1 MMREKKHHKR
11 IIIILAVL
19 LISAAGVLVFNV
31 FANRH
36 FETTYYRLFSDKLK
50 DSLKMVVIAD
60 IHQTYFCEDNRELM
74 EAVKAEEPDIIIMAG
89 DCINNR
95 DPDID
100 YIVELCE
107 KLVDIAPVYFGLGN
121 HELDVIYGS
130 GVFLDPEEA
139 EKFNILDIFK
149 GKTELSEGN
158 DELLERINEVGV
170 HVLHNSSEFIAVNGS
185 SIKIGG
191 LSTNENK
198 GQRYLYSFVDEDT
211 DIFKILICHKPQYVM
226 EHDYEND
233 IDLVL
238 SGHNHGGQIRLP
250 FVGGVLSPDS
260 GLFPEFDGGY
270 FTKDHVNMIVSRGLG
285 SHIAIPRINNK
296 PELVVVSVN

>member
-11 IIIILAVL
+11 IIIILAAL

-31 FANRH
+31 LANRH

-60 IHQTYFCEDNRELM
+60 IHQTYFGEDNCELM

-107 KLVDIAPVYFGLGN
+107 ELVEIAPVYFGLGN

-139 EKFNILDIFK
+139 DKFNILDIFK
-149 GKTELSEGN
+149 GKTEK
-158 DELLERINEVGV
+158 VKT
-170 HVLHNSSEFIAVNGS
+170 F
-185 SIKIGG
+185 
-191 LSTNENK
+191 
-198 GQRYLYSFVDEDT
+198 
-211 DIFKILICHKPQYVM
+211 
-226 EHDYEND
+226 
-233 IDLVL
+233 
-238 SGHNHGGQIRLP
+238 
-250 FVGGVLSPDS
+250 
-260 GLFPEFDGGY
+260 
-270 FTKDHVNMIVSRGLG
+270 
-285 SHIAIPRINNK
+285 
-296 PELVVVSVN
+296 SV